1 MKDPFANPDEAPSA
15 PSQVDW
21 RWELVKTNWS
31 TGSQERDQGRAYVDE
46 IAKRRKDAVLPLL
59 WEFYDQLQCN
69 LRTDLEFP
77 SMAQA
82 YELMTSR
89 PAAKVYLEGMV
100 LCGVT
105 PQAISMSSGIAPS
118 VITAYEAMFF
128 DVRPYLHHE
137 SWVCELAFNGDMIA
151 RLNQRDIV
159 LLSRRVAWLMGPG
172 VFHGL
177 YGGGKA
183 CAELLKRAEQHT
195 YELTRKTAL
204 LRSMT
209 RGRMDEELDI
219 SLVQEVVTAARAA
232 STGEL
237 AGAAGFDAKH
247 ANAVVSMLGAITLSV
262 ADPSLPATIQQPAR
276 DPRTSDVVKDVVE
289 NRKARVAAP
298 ITAEVI
304 S

>member
-1 MKDPFANPDEAPSA
+1 
-15 PSQVDW
+15 VDW
-21 RWELVKTNWS
+21 RWELVKSNWS
-31 TGSQERDQGRAYVDE
+31 TGPQERDQGRAYVDE
-46 IAKRRKDAVLPLL
+46 IAKRRRDAILPLL

-69 LRTDLEFP
+69 LRTDLDFP
-77 SMAQA
+77 SMALA
-82 YELMTSR
+82 YEVKTSR
-89 PAAKVYLEGMV
+89 PHAQIYLDGMV
-100 LCGVT
+100 LNGV
-105 PQAISMSSGIAPS
+105 PANEISMQCGIAPS
-118 VITAYEAMFF
+118 VIQAYEAMFF

-137 SWVCELAFNGDMIA
+137 SWVCELAFAGDMIA

-159 LLSRRVAWLMGPG
+159 LISRRVAWLMGCG

-177 YGGGKA
+177 YGGGRS
-183 CAELLKRAEQHT
+183 CPELMKRSELHVH
-195 YELTRKTAL
+195 ELTRKTAL

-219 SLVQEVVTAARAA
+219 SLVQEIVAANRAA
-232 STGEL
+232 SSGEL

-247 ANAVVSMLGAITLSV
+247 ANAVVSMLGAVTLSV

-276 DPRTSDVVKDVVE
+276 DPRTSDVVRDVIE